1 MKPDTY
7 VASLSVGDR
16 QLVEIAK
23 ALRRR
28 PKLLILDEPTAAIG
42 EHEVSLLMAILKRLR
57 SEGMAILYVTHLLPE
72 VFALADRVTVLRDGQ
87 VVLASPIGKIDEDSV
102 VKAIAPQIR
111 RMERSDRGASD
122 VATPL
127 LRVDDLQ
134 VAWVGPVSFSVAR
147 GEVVGLFGLL
157 GSGRTEIL
165 EAIYGLRSRGAG
177 DITLDGRPHD
187 PRAPSDSLKR
197 KVALVPSD
205 RLRFGILG
213 RLTSLDNVE
222 LPHVRRLSRR
232 GIRRPG
238 VEREEFRQVAQ
249 RLSLSPPN
257 PDIRAWTFSG
267 GNQQKLVVGRWL
279 SPSASYD
286 LLLLDE
292 PTQGIDVGARADLY
306 RLIRELAAK
315 EQRAVLFT
323 SSDPE
328 ETLALADRVAV
339 LRRGRIVAEMPARE
353 VDEERLLILAHG
365 TGRAAE
371 TSPQQVTVS

>member
-1 MKPDTY
+1 
-7 VASLSVGDR
+7 
-16 QLVEIAK
+16 
-23 ALRRR
+23 
-28 PKLLILDEPTAAIG
+28 
-42 EHEVSLLMAILKRLR
+42 
-57 SEGMAILYVTHLLPE
+57 
-72 VFALADRVTVLRDGQ
+72 
-87 VVLASPIGKIDEDSV
+87 
-102 VKAIAPQIR
+102 
-111 RMERSDRGASD
+111 MERRTQGATD
-122 VATPL
+122 TATTL

-134 VAWVGPVSFSVAR
+134 VAWVGPISFSVAR

-165 EAIYGLRSRGAG
+165 EAIYGLRTRRAG
-177 DITLDGRPHD
+177 EITLDGVPHH
-187 PRAPSDSLKR
+187 PRSPSDALRR
-197 KVALVPSD
+197 KIALVPSD
-205 RLRFGILG
+205 RLRFGILA

-232 GIRRPG
+232 GARRPAL
-238 VEREEFRQVAQ
+238 EREEFGQVAQ

-257 PDIRAWTFSG
+257 PDVRAWTFSG

-286 LLLLDE
+286 LILLDE

-315 EQRAVLFT
+315 ERRAVLFT

-339 LRRGRIVAEMPARE
+339 LRRGRIVAEMPASE
-353 VDEERLLILAHG
+353 ADEERLLLLAHG
-365 TGRAAE
+365 AGRATNAP
-371 TSPQQVTVS
+371 SQQVPVS